1 MVVDY
6 IQFVGSRE
14 GVGVKRVQTTV
25 PKENPRSPHHAHS
38 KLTEIRPLGPPPPP
52 LGLPQLERHLHPKK
66 SDMQEAACHISTYY
80 NDFVLTCTFIKM
92 LVTDT
97 CKNGD
102 GAVQHIFKFC

>member
-38 KLTEIRPLGPPPPP
+38 KLTEIRPLGPPSPWPPP
-52 LGLPQLERHLHPKK
+52 
-66 SDMQEAACHISTYY
+66 A
-80 NDFVLTCTFIKM
+80 
-92 LVTDT
+92 
-97 CKNGD
+97 
-102 GAVQHIFKFC
+102 

>member
-38 KLTEIRPLGPPPPP
+38 KLTEIRPLGPPPSPWPP
-52 LGLPQLERHLHPKK
+52 P
-66 SDMQEAACHISTYY
+66 A
-80 NDFVLTCTFIKM
+80 
-92 LVTDT
+92 
-97 CKNGD
+97 
-102 GAVQHIFKFC
+102 

>member
-38 KLTEIRPLGPPPPP
+38 KLTEIRPLGPPLSLASPS
-52 LGLPQLERHLHPKK
+52 LKDTYTLRNLICKKLHV
-66 SDMQEAACHISTYY
+66 ISVPIIMILYLH
-80 NDFVLTCTFIKM
+80 VLSSKC
-92 LVTDT
+92 
-97 CKNGD
+97 
-102 GAVQHIFKFC
+102 

>member
-38 KLTEIRPLGPPPPP
+38 KLTEIRPLGPPPP
-52 LGLPQLERHLHPKK
+52 LGLPQLERHLHPKR
-66 SDMQEAACHISTYY
+66 SDMQ
-80 NDFVLTCTFIKM
+80 
-92 LVTDT
+92 
-97 CKNGD
+97 
-102 GAVQHIFKFC
+102 

>member
-25 PKENPRSPHHAHS
+25 PKENPRSPHS

-52 LGLPQLERHLHPKK
+52 PLGLPQLERHLQPKR
-66 SDMQEAACHISTYY
+66 SDMQ
-80 NDFVLTCTFIKM
+80 
-92 LVTDT
+92 
-97 CKNGD
+97 
-102 GAVQHIFKFC
+102 

>member
-25 PKENPRSPHHAHS
+25 PKENPRSPHS
-38 KLTEIRPLGPPPPP
+38 KLFEIRPLGPPLP
-52 LGLPQLERHLHPKK
+52 LASPSLKDTGLHPKK

>member
-38 KLTEIRPLGPPPPP
+38 KLTEIRPLGPPPP